1 MFNTYYIAVSPG
13 QEVASSP
20 PGFMKTI
27 HLSSFMLNRISIA
40 LLLICSPVIA
50 VCQKTDP
57 VQAYHTGLHISVDG
71 YLDED
76 AWKQSLPITDFQQYE
91 PHEGSPSALKT
102 EVRVLFG
109 KDDLYIG
116 ATMYDDPDNIERNLG
131 RRDVYNRADWFMFSV
146 DSYFNRRTAY
156 TFAVNAAGV
165 QLDGQHDDNK
175 KLSLGSVDPS
185 LPPGLDPSWDAIWFS
200 DVRITDKG
208 WIAEIRIPYSMLRYS
223 KVDPQTWGFHF
234 RRRIPR
240 LGELS
245 EWPYIPRSER
255 TNLVSGYG
263 QISGIKGIGHRRN
276 IQVRPYV
283 LSGLDL
289 FENPEA
295 PGTTDYDLTYKIGGD
310 IKVGLGPSVIL
321 DATINPDFGQVEADP
336 AVLNLTAFETFFTEK
351 RPFFLEG
358 ADIFKF
364 GIGNSRLFYTRRFGA
379 NDPIIAAAKLSGHSE
394 KGLSFGLMGTTS
406 GRNFDPSHNYGVIRA
421 SQMIGRNSSAGGI
434 LTWYN
439 SPVNHGT
446 GRQSITGGV
455 DWDMRFNN
463 NKYGFEGIA
472 AFSDRKSVI
481 SSEDNDKGFM
491 SGLVLRKRQGT
502 IDGHFTLL
510 MFTDKYNPNDI
521 GWISYEQNWYQIWSN
536 LTYKLNSGQ
545 PFGTFQRGDISL
557 HYTRRYSYLEFYDMG
572 STINL
577 STNLTTKNFRFI
589 KFGTRLN
596 DPLGG
601 YDLWETRG
609 LGIWAKPRGI
619 EISGEFNTDERRNWK
634 IMPKGTI
641 RKYEGKG
648 SEYILDLQGI
658 LNAGTRLSF
667 LASIKGSRED
677 SKTAWASNETFLSDN
692 GNWKIGNLSVS
703 PDKLSDD
710 DFTAFDD
717 NGLLTG
723 ILEGADQYATG
734 KYFVPV
740 FGERDTRS
748 LDLTLRSSLT
758 FTSKFS
764 IQLYTQ
770 LFMARGRYDNFSILA
785 NPDLMVP
792 FSSYPKRRDFNYKN
806 LQSNFVTRWEYRPGS
821 AIYLVWSHGRN
832 ERDEMNPLAPWG
844 ISPYER
850 PVNKQIGDIFN
861 LFPKNSFMI
870 KIDYAFF

>member
-1 MFNTYYIAVSPG
+1 M
-13 QEVASSP
+13 
-20 PGFMKTI
+20 
-27 HLSSFMLNRISIA
+27 LSRFSII
-40 LLLICSPVIA
+40 LILICYPIITVS
-50 VCQKTDP
+50 QKTASI
-57 VQAYHTGLHISVDG
+57 QADHTIAHIAIDG
-71 YLDED
+71 NLNDD
-76 AWKQSLPITDFQQYE
+76 AWEKTHRFTDFLQFE
-91 PHEGSPSALKT
+91 PDEGYSADRKT
-102 EVRVLFG
+102 EVRVIFG

-116 ATMYDDPDNIERNLG
+116 ATMFDDPENIESNLG
-131 RRDVYNRADWFMFSV
+131 RRDEYNRADWFMVSI
-146 DSYFNRRTAY
+146 DSYFNKRTAY

-175 KLSLGSVDPS
+175 KLSAGTTDPS

-200 DVRITDKG
+200 SVRITDDG
-208 WIAEIRIPYSMLRYS
+208 WIAEIRIPYSMLRYT
-223 KVDPQTWGFHF
+223 KVDLQTWGFHF

-255 TNLVSGYG
+255 TNLVSAYG
-263 QISGIKGIGHRRN
+263 EVSGIRGIDPRRN

-283 LSGLDL
+283 LSGLNF
-289 FENPEA
+289 FEDVDY
-295 PGTTDYDLTYKIGGD
+295 PGKTDYDFKYKIGGD
-310 IKVGLGPSVIL
+310 LKVGLGPSIIL

-379 NDPIIAAAKLSGHSE
+379 NEPIIAAAKLSGHSE
-394 KGLSFGLMGTTS
+394 KGLSFGILGTSS
-406 GRNFDPSHNYGVIRA
+406 GHNFDPSHNYGVMRA
-421 SQMIGRNSSAGGI
+421 SQVFGKYSSAGGI
-434 LTWYN
+434 LTYYN

-472 AFSDRKSVI
+472 AFSERKSMTD
-481 SSEDNDKGFM
+481 SEEDDRGFM
-491 SGLVLRKRQGT
+491 SGLVLRKREGI

-510 MFTDKYNPNDI
+510 LFTDKYNPNDI

-545 PFGTFQRGDISL
+545 PFGPFRRGDLVL
-557 HYTRRYSYLEFYDMG
+557 HYTRRYSYLEWYDMG

-577 STNLTTKNFRFI
+577 SNNLTTKNFRLI
-589 KFGTRLN
+589 KIGARLY

-609 LGIWAKPRGI
+609 LGIWGKPRGI

-634 IMPKGTI
+634 VMPKGTI

-648 SEYILDLQGI
+648 SEYILDFQG
-658 LNAGTRLSF
+658 LMNVGTRLSF
-667 LASIKGSRED
+667 LASIKGSWED
-677 SKTAWASNETFLSDN
+677 SKTAWASNESFLTDN
-692 GNWKIGNLSVS
+692 GTWKIGNASVS
-703 PDKLSDD
+703 PDMLSDND
-710 DFTAFDD
+710 YTAFED
-717 NGLLTG
+717 NGTLNI
-723 ILEGADQYATG
+723 ILADVEEYAAG

-740 FGERDTRS
+740 FGIRDTRS

-764 IQLYTQ
+764 IQLYSQ
-770 LFMARGRYDNFSILA
+770 LFLARGRYDNFSILTD
-785 NPDLMVP
+785 PDLMVP
-792 FSSYPKRRDFNYKN
+792 FIPYPKRRDFNYKN

-844 ISPYER
+844 TSPYEQ
-850 PVNKQIGDIFN
+850 PVNQQIGDIFSV
-861 LFPKNSFMI
+861 FPKNSFMI
-870 KIDYAFF
+870 KMDYAFF